1 MQNNYDFLIIGQGL
15 AGSILAWELSQR
27 GCRIL
32 IVDNAV
38 TSASQV
44 AAGLINPIT
53 GMRLVKNQDIDFL
66 LPAAKSYYQNLSRFF
81 KHPLLIEKPM
91 LRIIGNETEYQ
102 YCLKRLNDTSY
113 QPYIENYTSPPDKD
127 FLAPFGILKQ
137 KQTGFLQTKP
147 LLADLQQYFVQ
158 SNSYIKTQFN
168 FPDITLYEQKVNWQ
182 DIEVQKIIFCEGYQ
196 GQTNPWFSWLPF
208 QPVKGEILTLA
219 CPRKLPDYLL
229 NYGFWLIPTDEHT
242 FRTGATFD
250 RERINTEATQ
260 SAKNTLINA
269 LNKAAPT
276 IPTEQVINHQAHIR
290 PATLDKQPF
299 LGCHP
304 KYPQLCIFNG
314 FGAKGSLQI
323 PWHAQRFADFLMAD
337 QPLPETAN
345 IKRYTSRGHGC
356 GFYTSC

>member
-1 MQNNYDFLIIGQGL
+1 MQNDYDFLIIGQGL
-15 AGSILAWELSQR
+15 AGSVLAWELIQR

-32 IVDNAV
+32 IVDNGV
-38 TSASQV
+38 TNASQV

-66 LPAAKSYYQNLSRFF
+66 LPAAQSYYQNLSCFF
-81 KHPLLIEKPM
+81 KQPLLIEKPM
-91 LRIIGNETEYQ
+91 LRIIGSQAEHQ
-102 YCLKRLNDTSY
+102 YCLKRLNDPSY
-113 QPYIENYTSPPDKD
+113 QLYIENYTASPDQNY
-127 FLAPFGILKQ
+127 LAPFGLLKQ
-137 KQTGFLQTKP
+137 KQTSFLQTKP
-147 LLADLQQYFVQ
+147 LLAQLQNYFVQ

-168 FPDITLYEQKVNWQ
+168 YRDITLHGQKIIWQ
-182 DIEVQKIIFCEGYQ
+182 NIAVQKIIFCEGYQ

-219 CPRKLPDYLL
+219 STIELPEHLL
-229 NYGFWLIPTDEHT
+229 NYGFWFIPTGKKT

-250 RERINTEATQ
+250 RDHIDTETTLQ
-260 SAKNTLINA
+260 AKKTLLNA
-269 LNKAAPT
+269 LNKFAPS
-276 IPTEQVINHQAHIR
+276 IATEKIIDHQAHIR

-323 PWHAQRFADFLMAD
+323 PWYCQRFADFLMTNQA
-337 QPLPETAN
+337 LPKTSN
-345 IKRYTSRGHGC
+345 IER
-356 GFYTSC
+356 FYTNTCNV